1 MVFEN
6 GTPEERLSS
15 PDVGA
20 LAEFLARFVTESANP
35 QNRLGVR
42 IAVRDALQVSLTAQY
57 VPESIR
63 GIRCGAPGSANAVGD
78 LVSSMAV
85 GFLWTA
91 ASPPTG
97 FGVAAGLM
105 AVGTI
110 TRARLRAL
118 RFEATMMP

>member
-1 MVFEN
+1 M
-6 GTPEERLSS
+6 
-15 PDVGA
+15 
-20 LAEFLARFVTESANP
+20 
-35 QNRLGVR
+35 
-42 IAVRDALQVSLTAQY
+42 SLTAQY
-57 VPESIR
+57 VPESMR
-63 GIRCGAPGSANAVGD
+63 GIRCGVSGSANGVGD
-78 LVSSMAV
+78 PVSSMAV

-91 ASPPTG
+91 ASPLTG